1 MWAYASYL
9 SKVLLSLSYS
19 LPRSPPQCPPPH
31 RPSLSRNALSLPLA
45 LTHAQRRGLQGTRPL
60 ESIHILS
67 TLQITSVAGEHVH
80 QDHTQPRYL
89 VHAHRL
95 CSLQNVFSLSTQQ
108 RWLQCTQ
115 IECVFYRI
123 CSLYRPSRNGS
134 RLFRVL
140 LLRYLLLLPQEPSFS
155 EDVICD
161 ATNEWVLHKYDK
173 SVASQCKALM
183 SLCKKCSLTRCERE
197 KASEREREW
206 PCCPPCV

>member
-115 IECVFYRI
+115 IECVYIEFA
-123 CSLYRPSRNGS
+123 LYTDPAVMVPASFGSSSSATSSSSRRS
-134 RLFRVL
+134 RRFQR
-140 LLRYLLLLPQEPSFS
+140 
-155 EDVICD
+155 
-161 ATNEWVLHKYDK
+161 T
-173 SVASQCKALM
+173 
-183 SLCKKCSLTRCERE
+183 
-197 KASEREREW
+197 
-206 PCCPPCV
+206 